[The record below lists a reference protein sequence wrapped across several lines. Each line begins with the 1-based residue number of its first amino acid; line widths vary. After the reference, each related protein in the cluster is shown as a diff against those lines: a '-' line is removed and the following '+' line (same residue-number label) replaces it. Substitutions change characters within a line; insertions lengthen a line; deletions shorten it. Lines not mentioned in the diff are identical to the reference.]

1 MLTFALLATLEWL
14 HQRINAS
21 IHQFITVV
29 TEESFM
35 RTTLDIDDD
44 LLAAAKELARRQG
57 GTTGQVV
64 SRLLRHSL
72 AGVDAVAARTLPRRG
87 SRRVAGFE
95 PFAAKSGVVA
105 TNEQV
110 DALRDA
116 EGV

>member
-1 MLTFALLATLEWL
+1 
-14 HQRINAS
+14 
-21 IHQFITVV
+21 
-29 TEESFM
+29 M

-72 AGVDAVAARTLPRRG
+72 TGGNVPAARSPARSLPRK
-87 SRRVAGFE
+87 VAGFD
-95 PFAAKSGVVA
+95 PFPAKPGVLA

-110 DALRDA
+110 NALRDA
-116 EGV
+116 EGI